1 MGTPALAAN
10 AAALREVGGD
20 LAEYFDPDDPAALAA
35 LIDQLH
41 TSSEALT
48 ALKDKIARNRASLR
62 TWKDVAEDII
72 EAVSPAPAA
81 T

>member
-10 AAALREVGGD
+10 VPALREVGGD
-20 LAEYFDPDDPAALAA
+20 LAKYFEPDDPAALAS

-41 TSSEALT
+41 TNSEALT
-48 ALKDKIARNRASLR
+48 ALKNKIAHNRASLR

-72 EAVSPAPAA
+72 EATSHAPAL